1 MPLVKRKLTNKSIIE
16 KCKALKD
23 LETGMSNKEVAKKYG
38 VPRNTLSTWI
48 KNKTKLLTSL
58 EKNGTKSKRKKL
70 RSGNFKNVDK
80 AIYMWFVAKR
90 SQQVPI
96 DGTILK
102 EKALKFAEA
111 LGELDF
117 KASDCW
123 FHNWKER
130 NGISFKIISG
140 ESAAVT
146 NNMTASWNET
156 TLPTLLL
163 NYKLENIFNADEFGL
178 FYQCLPNKTYHLS
191 QEKCFGGKNSKVRLT
206 GIAAGSATGEKLPMF
221 VIGKSKNPRCFKHIK
236 QLPCTYKN
244 QLKSWMTGDL
254 FTEWVMKLDSFF
266 RAQDR
271 KVALLVDNCSA
282 HPHIEGLSNINLIFF
297 PPNTTSVLQP
307 MDQGVI
313 RSLKAHYRHKIVR
326 LCIKAVDNNEPMPKI
341 SILQAMKD
349 LVSSWNAVSKE
360 TVINCFKKAGI
371 SKTNKSIE
379 EADDDH
385 SFKFLTEELNRLRE
399 LDPRAV
405 QEDLSAESYIG
416 LDCDVVTTGSLAT
429 DAEIIAQILDPNF
442 ENDDNEVEDSVDEA
456 IDVEA
461 PPRPSDI
468 QLEIA
473 FETIQNASL
482 YSSKYGNEINP

>member
-1 MPLVKRKLTNKSIIE
+1 
-16 KCKALKD
+16 
-23 LETGMSNKEVAKKYG
+23 
-38 VPRNTLSTWI
+38 
-48 KNKTKLLTSL
+48 
-58 EKNGTKSKRKKL
+58 
-70 RSGNFKNVDK
+70 
-80 AIYMWFVAKR
+80 
-90 SQQVPI
+90 
-96 DGTILK
+96 
-102 EKALKFAEA
+102 
-111 LGELDF
+111 
-117 KASDCW
+117 
-123 FHNWKER
+123 
-130 NGISFKIISG
+130 
-140 ESAAVT
+140 
-146 NNMTASWNET
+146 
-156 TLPTLLL
+156 
-163 NYKLENIFNADEFGL
+163 
-178 FYQCLPNKTYHLS
+178 
-191 QEKCFGGKNSKVRLT
+191 
-206 GIAAGSATGEKLPMF
+206 MF

-341 SILQAMKD
+341 SIFQAMKD

-379 EADDDH
+379 KADDDH

-482 YSSKYGNEINP
+482 YSSKYGNEIQSLALKLEDLMKMEKMDNLKQYQITDFFQKL

>member
-1 MPLVKRKLTNKSIIE
+1 MESQRTQ
-16 KCKALKD
+16 
-23 LETGMSNKEVAKKYG
+23 
-38 VPRNTLSTWI
+38 
-48 KNKTKLLTSL
+48 
-58 EKNGTKSKRKKL
+58 KNGTKSKRKKL

-80 AIYMWFVAKR
+80 AIY
-90 SQQVPI
+90 
-96 DGTILK
+96 T
-102 EKALKFAEA
+102 
-111 LGELDF
+111 
-117 KASDCW
+117 
-123 FHNWKER
+123 
-130 NGISFKIISG
+130 
-140 ESAAVT
+140 
-146 NNMTASWNET
+146 
-156 TLPTLLL
+156 
-163 NYKLENIFNADEFGL
+163 LENIFNADEFGL
-178 FYQCLPNKTYHLS
+178 FYQCLPNKTYQLS
-191 QEKCFGGKNSKVRLT
+191 REKCFGGKNSQVRLT

-282 HPHIEGLSNINLIFF
+282 HPHIEGLSNINLIFS

-341 SILQAMKD
+341 FILQAMKD
-349 LVSSWNAVSKE
+349 LVSSMNAVSKE

-379 EADDDH
+379 KADDDH
-385 SFKFLTEELNRLRE
+385 SFKFLTEELNCLRE

-473 FETIQNASL
+473 FETIQNVSL
-482 YSSKYGNEINP
+482 YSSKYGNEIQSLALKLEDLMKMEKMDNLKQYQITDFFQKL

>member
-1 MPLVKRKLTNKSIIE
+1 
-16 KCKALKD
+16 
-23 LETGMSNKEVAKKYG
+23 MSNKEVAKKYG
-38 VPRNTLSTWI
+38 VPKNTLSTWI

-80 AIYMWFVAKR
+80 AIYTWFVAKR

-102 EKALKFAEA
+102 EKALKLAEA

-123 FHNWKER
+123 FHNWKKR

-163 NYKLENIFNADEFGL
+163 NYKLKNIFNADEFGL

-191 QEKCFGGKNSKVRLT
+191 REKCFGGKNSKLRLT
-206 GIAAGSATGEKLPMF
+206 GIAAGSATGERLPMF
-221 VIGKSKNPRCFKHIK
+221 
-236 QLPCTYKN
+236 
-244 QLKSWMTGDL
+244 
-254 FTEWVMKLDSFF
+254 
-266 RAQDR
+266 
-271 KVALLVDNCSA
+271 
-282 HPHIEGLSNINLIFF
+282 
-297 PPNTTSVLQP
+297 
-307 MDQGVI
+307 
-313 RSLKAHYRHKIVR
+313 
-326 LCIKAVDNNEPMPKI
+326 
-341 SILQAMKD
+341 
-349 LVSSWNAVSKE
+349 NAVSKE

-385 SFKFLTEELNRLRE
+385 FIKFLTEELNRLPE

-482 YSSKYGNEINP
+482 YSSKYGNEIQSLALKLEDLMKMEKMDNLKQYQITDFFQKL

>member
-1 MPLVKRKLTNKSIIE
+1 
-16 KCKALKD
+16 
-23 LETGMSNKEVAKKYG
+23 
-38 VPRNTLSTWI
+38 
-48 KNKTKLLTSL
+48 
-58 EKNGTKSKRKKL
+58 
-70 RSGNFKNVDK
+70 
-80 AIYMWFVAKR
+80 
-90 SQQVPI
+90 
-96 DGTILK
+96 
-102 EKALKFAEA
+102 
-111 LGELDF
+111 
-117 KASDCW
+117 
-123 FHNWKER
+123 
-130 NGISFKIISG
+130 
-140 ESAAVT
+140 
-146 NNMTASWNET
+146 MTASWNET

-163 NYKLENIFNADEFGL
+163 NYKLENIFNGDEFGL

-191 QEKCFGGKNSKVRLT
+191 REKCFGGKNSKVRLK
-206 GIAAGSATGEKLPMF
+206 GIAAESASGEKLPMF
-221 VIGKSKNPRCFKHIK
+221 GKSKNPRCFKHIK
-236 QLPCTYKN
+236 RLPCTYKN

-282 HPHIEGLSNINLIFF
+282 HPHFEGRSNINLIFP

-313 RSLKAHYRHKIVR
+313 RSLKAHYRHKIGR
-326 LCIKAVDNNEPMPKI
+326 LCIKAFDNNEPMPKI
-341 SILQAMKD
+341 TILQTMKD

-360 TVINCFKKAGI
+360 TVTNCFKKAGF

-385 SFKFLTEELNRLRE
+385 PFKFLTQEFNRLQD

-405 QEDLSAESYIG
+405 QEDFSAESYIG
-416 LDCDVVTTGSLAT
+416 LDCNVVTTGSLAT
-429 DAEIIAQILDPNF
+429 DAEIITQILDPNF
-442 ENDDNEVEDSVDEA
+442 ENFEVEDSDDEA

-473 FETIQNASL
+473 FETIQNASQ
-482 YSSKYGNEINP
+482 YSSKYGNEIQSLALKLEDLMKMEKMDNLKQYQITDSEK

>member
-38 VPRNTLSTWI
+38 VPKNTLSTWI

-58 EKNGTKSKRKKL
+58 EKNGTNSKRKKL
-70 RSGNFKNVDK
+70 RSGYFKNVDK
-80 AIYMWFVAKR
+80 AIYTWFVAKR

-111 LGELDF
+111 LGKLDF

-123 FHNWKER
+123 FHNWKKR
-130 NGISFKIISG
+130 NGIRFKIISG

-191 QEKCFGGKNSKVRLT
+191 REKCFGGKNSKVRLT

-254 FTEWVMKLDSFF
+254 FTEW
-266 RAQDR
+266 
-271 KVALLVDNCSA
+271 
-282 HPHIEGLSNINLIFF
+282 
-297 PPNTTSVLQP
+297 
-307 MDQGVI
+307 
-313 RSLKAHYRHKIVR
+313 
-326 LCIKAVDNNEPMPKI
+326 AVDNNEPMPKI

-405 QEDLSAESYIG
+405 QKDLSADSYIG

-456 IDVEA
+456 VDVEA

-482 YSSKYGNEINP
+482 YSSKYGNEIQSLALKLEGLMKMEKIDNLKQYQITDFFQKL

>member
-1 MPLVKRKLTNKSIIE
+1 
-16 KCKALKD
+16 
-23 LETGMSNKEVAKKYG
+23 
-38 VPRNTLSTWI
+38 
-48 KNKTKLLTSL
+48 
-58 EKNGTKSKRKKL
+58 
-70 RSGNFKNVDK
+70 
-80 AIYMWFVAKR
+80 
-90 SQQVPI
+90 
-96 DGTILK
+96 
-102 EKALKFAEA
+102 
-111 LGELDF
+111 
-117 KASDCW
+117 
-123 FHNWKER
+123 
-130 NGISFKIISG
+130 
-140 ESAAVT
+140 
-146 NNMTASWNET
+146 MTASWNET

-178 FYQCLPNKTYHLS
+178 FYQCLPNKIYHLS
-191 QEKCFGGKNSKVRLT
+191 REKCFGGKNSKVRLI

-221 VIGKSKNPRCFKHIK
+221 VIGKSKNPPCFKHIK

-254 FTEWVMKLDSFF
+254 FTEW
-266 RAQDR
+266 
-271 KVALLVDNCSA
+271 
-282 HPHIEGLSNINLIFF
+282 
-297 PPNTTSVLQP
+297 
-307 MDQGVI
+307 
-313 RSLKAHYRHKIVR
+313 
-326 LCIKAVDNNEPMPKI
+326 AVDNNEPMPKI

-385 SFKFLTEELNRLRE
+385 SFKFLTEELNHLRE

-482 YSSKYGNEINP
+482 YSSKYGNAIQSLALKLEDLMKMEKMDNLKQYQITDFFQKL